1 MARQQLSGGLGVEV
15 LLAARQR
22 LARRNVRPMAL
33 LLLMLVAGSTVVAET
48 PRTALVG
55 AVTQEEIEAIRV
67 GGIAAVF
74 EPGLALQD
82 RNGDDQVDFVS
93 AQILLPGEPAS
104 GEVAAAA
111 AVAARL
117 GLETAGLSFPLVSQ
131 VDAPDLGATALVFLI
146 GDHPSIPAGIASQVA
161 RLGEGEGLVARV
173 DNMVVIAGK
182 DPEGT
187 QSAAEAFASRSPYL
201 WGVIGRQNGD
211 TYGRIAA
218 EAESWLAD
226 QGVAGVAKLIAFDEV
241 VYATG
246 AAEAARLVMVIDAG
260 ADAVRARQEFERLKA
275 RHLQG
280 LDSDR
285 LNYASVRNLV
295 VRFSDG
301 GADVVLPRRGVPGR
315 VLNPPRVV
323 PQRFQ
328 TRQARH
334 SRRPGR
340 PGPSSRA
347 EHEPVRGRTF
357 DLTKLFTARD
367 GLLADDDGDEVPDDS
382 DTMIVIPAAP
392 ISETG
397 YPAVGVAELA
407 ARIGLESTGLTLP
420 LVGFDRELQKPEE
433 ESRPLVLIGRNN
445 RYVRELSRQGKLRGA
460 VPRAGLGRV
469 EMVPEAFHANSAVVV
484 HGGDRAGEEAAMA
497 YLARRAPHVWG
508 TRLGEAGLDTVKNT
522 VRRLLSARTTAAQ
535 AALAAEELDEI
546 LAELEDKELESVSV
560 EAFFEEASP
569 EFDDWVVEQIDSR
582 LDVPNVK
589 VGSRARMDPEEV
601 FTDEP
606 EIEWEVDHLRRVFA
620 EQVLAAIQPGDTVSL
635 EARVSEAPELRE
647 ELAGQLRA
655 EVRAAGGKP
664 GDIRVLSAY
673 KQGLSWLMDQVAPAL
688 TGQEVAALDIA
699 WKPFPVDPDTKERFQ
714 NEPARWLNELYPAD
728 DVLAA
733 LMGLPLDAFS
743 FRVDDDSEQIYTATA
758 RDAAGSILLQESFS
772 PHFYERPYFDAF
784 EEYAT
789 VTVATGWLIA
799 RIGNRVVVD
808 ERVPTDSDRI
818 WDHFQSDT
826 LDRVY
831 KHIKRTTGDRPTTDK
846 APFFHT
852 LRIDLEAS
860 EPDFRLGLDEE
871 HVSALESLH
880 DDFYF
885 DSLDFFYEVALQASG
900 EESISRS
907 LAAGNVLPWIH
918 SERRGQ
924 APTLKISYSGFA
936 SKEAKLVVRYRK
948 EQDESSVDSESASLT
963 PEAESTTEEWEDG
976 EAETRT
982 LEPIEIPDPYLY
994 AVDVQDGADSLER
1007 IGVLVHLDDNDALPK
1022 LAALLGNLERLRAD
1036 GLFVDA
1042 FAFDGVEQVSVRI
1055 EAEGVLSERTFAS
1068 PEVEEFETRVEP
1080 YPPAGEAVVTWD
1092 HVISPDESERI
1103 AHQLGT
1109 LDAVTTYV
1117 AGRSYQGRP
1126 VSVMEIRLPM
1136 EADLVSQAKLN
1147 TWKPVLSIIGRQH
1160 ANEVSST
1167 SHILRLAELLATD
1180 PDYRRYLNGMNVVI
1194 QPVVNPDGA
1203 ALAYELQKLTPTHCL
1218 HAGRY
1223 SALGPDVPGQSN
1235 EPDTLVTEAH
1245 VLRDVSARWLADI
1258 RLNPHG
1264 YPSHEWVHQFAN
1276 YNPKS
1281 FRSYWIPRGWW
1292 TSVRIPE
1299 DPRLHDYRDA
1309 ARAMLD
1315 YIAEEVSGD
1324 PESRATNLRIY
1335 DRYDR
1340 WTIRWQPHVYNLDIH
1355 NDTAIYNERRNGAA
1369 SLARLQQL
1377 ANPTIFS
1384 GFTEAMDETAQG
1396 SWLDL
1401 VTRMGFGYLMASV
1414 RFIADADYELYRLEG
1429 ETGAGV
1435 RLATTRPRPL
1445 RAGRR
1450 NE

>member
-1 MARQQLSGGLGVEV
+1 MTRRHLSGEV
-15 LLAARQR
+15 WAKVWCQ
-22 LARRNVRPMAL
+22 ARRRGATLRARLTAFL
-33 LLLMLVAGSTVVAET
+33 LLLFVAGSTVVADTAAPALASSAAQADAE
-48 PRTALVG
+48 ALV
-55 AVTQEEIEAIRV
+55 V

-93 AQILLPGEPAS
+93 AQIVLPDEPAS

-117 GLETAGLSFPLVSQ
+117 GLETAGLSFPLAANAGAARS
-131 VDAPDLGATALVFLI
+131 DAAAVVFLI
-146 GDHPSIPAGIASQVA
+146 GGQPDMPEGVARQVA
-161 RLGEGEGLVARV
+161 RLGEGEGLVKRLGGTV
-173 DNMVVIAGK
+173 IIAGS

-187 QSAAEAFASRSPYL
+187 QAAAEAFASRSPYV

-211 TYGRIAA
+211 TYARIADDA
-218 EAESWLAD
+218 VSWLAD
-226 QGVAGVAKLIAFDEV
+226 QGVVLDAGAISFDEV
-241 VYATG
+241 EYSAGAT
-246 AAEAARLVMVIDAG
+246 EAARLVMMVDAG
-260 ADAVRARQEFERLKA
+260 TNAAQARQEIERLRA

-285 LNYASVRNLV
+285 LNYASVRSLV
-295 VRFSDG
+295 VRFGDG
-301 GADVVLPRRGVPGR
+301 GVDVALPRRGVPGR

-323 PQRFQ
+323 AERFQ
-328 TRQARH
+328 TRQA
-334 SRRPGR
+334 SQARRPGP
-340 PGPSSRA
+340 PGPPGRPDRA
-347 EHEPVRGRTF
+347 PVRGRTF
-357 DLTKLFTARD
+357 DLTQLFSARD
-367 GLLADDDGDEVPDDS
+367 GLLADDDGDQVPDDS
-382 DTMIVIPAAP
+382 DTMIVIPASPVPEAD
-392 ISETG
+392 
-397 YPAVGVAELA
+397 YAAAGVAELA

-420 LVGFDRELQKPEE
+420 LVGFDSQLEKPEE
-433 ESRPLVLIGRNN
+433 ESRPLVLMGRNN
-445 RYVRELSRQGKLRGA
+445 HYVRELTRQGKLRG
-460 VPRAGLGRV
+460 VPPPAGLGRV
-469 EMVPEAFHANSAVVV
+469 EMVPDAFHANSAVVV
-484 HGGDRAGEEAAMA
+484 HGGDGAGEEAATA
-497 YLARRAPHVWG
+497 YLARRAPYVWN
-508 TRLGEAGLDTVKNT
+508 TALGEAGLDTVKNA
-522 VRRLLSARTTAAQ
+522 VRRTLSARTTAAQ
-535 AALAAEELDEI
+535 AALAAEELEDI
-546 LAELEDKELESVSV
+546 LADLGEKDLESVSV

-569 EFDDWVVEQIDSR
+569 EFDDWVSAQIGSR
-582 LDVPNVK
+582 LDVAEVE
-589 VGSRARMDPEEV
+589 VSSRARMDPEEV

-606 EIEWEVDHLRRVFA
+606 EIEWEVDQLRRVFR
-620 EQVLAAIQPGDTVSL
+620 EQVVASIQPGETVSL
-635 EARVSEAPELRE
+635 EARVSESPELRTELVE
-647 ELAGQLRA
+647 ELSA
-655 EVRAAGGKP
+655 EITAAGGVP

-673 KQGLSWLMDQVAPAL
+673 KQGLSWLMDRVAPAL
-688 TGQEVAALDIA
+688 AGQGVASLDIA
-699 WKPFPVDPDTKERFQ
+699 WRPFPVDPATTERFQ

-728 DVLAA
+728 DVLSAS
-733 LMGLPLDAFS
+733 MGLPLDAIS
-743 FRVDDDSEQIYTATA
+743 FRVDDLGDEIYTTTA
-758 RDAAGSILLQESFS
+758 RNAAGAILLEESFS

-784 EEYAT
+784 RDYAT
-789 VTVATGWLIA
+789 VTVATGWLTA
-799 RIGNRVVVD
+799 RIGDRVVAD
-808 ERVPTDSDRI
+808 ERIPTDSDRI

-831 KHIKRTTGDRPTTDK
+831 KHIKRTTGNRPTADK

-885 DSLDFFYEVALQASG
+885 DALDFFYEVALQASG

-918 SERRGQ
+918 SERRGR
-924 APTLKISYSGFA
+924 APSLKISYSGFA
-936 SKEAKLVVRYRK
+936 SKEAKLVVRYR
-948 EQDESSVDSESASLT
+948 ESDGEGSDPVE
-963 PEAESTTEEWEDG
+963 TETETEDG
-976 EAETRT
+976 ESEGETETRD
-982 LEPIEIPDPYLY
+982 LEPIEIPEPYLY
-994 AVDVQDGADSLER
+994 AVDVESGADTLER
-1007 IGVLVHLDDNDALPK
+1007 VGVLVQLDGNDVLPR
-1022 LAALLGNLERLRAD
+1022 LGALLDNLERLRAD
-1036 GLFVDA
+1036 GLFADA
-1042 FAFDGVEQVSVRI
+1042 FAFNGVEQVSVRI
-1055 EAEGVLSERTFAS
+1055 EAEGALTERVFAS
-1068 PEVEEFETRVEP
+1068 PDAEDLATAVEP
-1080 YPPAGEAVVTWD
+1080 YVPAAGPAVTWD

-1147 TWKPVLSIIGRQH
+1147 AWKPVLSIVGRQH

-1180 PDYRRYLNGMNVVI
+1180 PNYRRYLNGMNVVI

-1223 SALGPDVPGQSN
+1223 SALGPDVPGQAN

-1281 FRSYWIPRGWW
+1281 FRSYWIPRGWY

-1299 DPRLHDYRDA
+1299 DPRLRDYGDA

-1315 YIAEEVSGD
+1315 YIAEEVSRD
-1324 PESRATNLRIY
+1324 DESRATNLRIY
-1335 DRYDR
+1335 DRYER

-1355 NDTAIYNERRNGAA
+1355 NDTAIYNERRSGLA
-1369 SLARLQQL
+1369 SLARVQET

-1450 NE
+1450 DE